1 MEQKLDLRIQK
12 TYQALS
18 GALLE
23 AMGEKP
29 FEDIRVNEL
38 CDRAMVRKS
47 TFYKH
52 FGDKYELLAFVVRQG
67 LRQFDAQ
74 IGEGSADMD
83 PVDSYGRIIDC
94 LFDYLRGHEPLIR
107 SVSGSV
113 CFPLVLDILSEQ
125 IVRDIRDKLRED
137 CRKVYKMPASPEVMA
152 PFFVGAVAECVKQ
165 WMAGGRKME
174 EGDLKRQIV
183 SLLRAVYFYAL
194 SAHGGGAE
202 AGAEFEGVCKTGR
215 LT

>member
-12 TYQALS
+12 TYLALS

-67 LRQFDAQ
+67 LRWFDAQ
-74 IGEGSADMD
+74 IGKETVDMN
-83 PVDSYGRIIDC
+83 PVDSNAEY
-94 LFDYLRGHEPLIR
+94 
-107 SVSGSV
+107 SGV
-113 CFPLVLDILSEQ
+113 P
-125 IVRDIRDKLRED
+125 
-137 CRKVYKMPASPEVMA
+137 
-152 PFFVGAVAECVKQ
+152 
-165 WMAGGRKME
+165 
-174 EGDLKRQIV
+174 
-183 SLLRAVYFYAL
+183 
-194 SAHGGGAE
+194 
-202 AGAEFEGVCKTGR
+202 
-215 LT
+215 

>member
-12 TYQALS
+12 TYLALS

-67 LRQFDAQ
+67 LRRFDAQ
-74 IGEGSADMD
+74 IGEGSTADMD

-94 LFDYLRGHEPLIR
+94 LFDYLRGNEHLIR
-107 SVSGSV
+107 SVSGSG
-113 CFPLVLDILSEQ
+113 CFPLVLIS
-125 IVRDIRDKLRED
+125 
-137 CRKVYKMPASPEVMA
+137 CRSRSS
-152 PFFVGAVAECVKQ
+152 GTSRTSCGRT
-165 WMAGGRKME
+165 AG
-174 EGDLKRQIV
+174 
-183 SLLRAVYFYAL
+183 RATKCL
-194 SAHGGGAE
+194 P
-202 AGAEFEGVCKTGR
+202 R
-215 LT
+215 PR

>member
-12 TYQALS
+12 TYLALS

-67 LRQFDAQ
+67 LRRFDAQ
-74 IGEGSADMD
+74 IGEGSTADMD

-94 LFDYLRGHEPLIR
+94 LFDYLRGNEHLIR
-107 SVSGSV
+107 SVSGSG

-125 IVRDIRDKLRED
+125 IVRDIQDKLRED
-137 CRKVYKMPASPEVMA
+137 CRKGHKMPASPEVMA
-152 PFFVGAVAECVKQ
+152 PFFVGAVTECVKR
-165 WMAGGRKME
+165 WMAGGRKMGK
-174 EGDLKRQIV
+174 GDLKGQIGG
-183 SLLRAVYFYAL
+183 LLRAVYYA
-194 SAHGGGAE
+194 AN
-202 AGAEFEGVCKTGR
+202 
-215 LT
+215 